1 MKKYFFRFLALGIAV
16 AVAFPF
22 YAQFFVNYKE
32 GMFVWFIIGSL
43 VAGSMVGVGN
53 YLMFKYSL
61 RKFISTISNKLLD
74 ESKELQEKSS
84 LVKND
89 IANIYTMF
97 SDIISSLGNEQE
109 KMKVVQ
115 NACSTFLGQINNI
128 NNSIITAANESG
140 SQSAKT
146 IEFIAESTK
155 DSKQAERELENIK
168 LVVNSLGDVIEKL
181 WLKVDKMSSMVGLIK
196 EVSEQT
202 NLLSLNAAIEAARAG
217 EYGRGF
223 SVVADEVRKL
233 ADGSSATSEEITNV
247 INKMKEEMTSSR
259 DNLVEEIKAIDDSAK
274 KITKTLNSIGIIGDF
289 AQKSVDNVNLIS
301 SLTNSQ
307 GTNSNSISQ
316 NVNEVSEISN
326 KNTESIKKAS
336 SLLESI
342 NENAISLDK
351 TSDELNEVILLLK
364 SLG

>member
-1 MKKYFFRFLALGIAV
+1 MKKYFFRFLALGVAV

-32 GMFVWFIIGSL
+32 GMFIWFVVGCL
-43 VAGSMVGVGN
+43 VAGMMIGIGN
-53 YLMFKYSL
+53 FVMFKYSL
-61 RKFISTISNKLLD
+61 KKVISKISVKLLD
-74 ESKELQEKSS
+74 ESKELQEKSEK
-84 LVKND
+84 VKND
-89 IANIYTMF
+89 IAEIYAMF
-97 SDIISSLGNEQE
+97 SDIISSLGDEQT

-115 NACSTFLGQINNI
+115 SACSNFLGQITDI
-128 NNSIITAANESG
+128 NNSIIMAANESG

-155 DSKQAERELENIK
+155 DSRQAELELENIK
-168 LVVNSLGDVIEKL
+168 LVVNSLGEVIEKL

-233 ADGSSATSEEITNV
+233 ADGSSTTSEEITNV
-247 INKMKEEMTSSR
+247 ITKMKEEMTSSR
-259 DNLVEEIKAIDDSAK
+259 DNLVEEIKAIEESAK
-274 KITKTLNSIGIIGDF
+274 KITKTLNSIGIIGEF

-307 GTNSNSISQ
+307 GANSTNISQ
-316 NVNEVSEISN
+316 NVQEVSEISN
-326 KNTESIKKAS
+326 KNTEAIKKAS

-342 NENAISLDK
+342 NKNAISLDN
-351 TSDELNEVILLLK
+351 TSEELNEVILLLQ